1 MNTAIPVKPSGLQ
14 EVTTT
19 EALHGSL
26 ANRRPLEGEGKKRV
40 ERFIAAH
47 TQSGQ
52 TGNDASVH
60 PQGLAGSSSEPQ
72 VNASEQQHA
81 ALQRGLAEADPK
93 KKGRGSKYA
102 DIYKTLFTGSDS
114 FHHKDQMSML
124 HSVRSKGKSLVDLA
138 GDLNPAEKA
147 LRKFLLLK
155 SLEQDHGGLLSAG
168 DRTELL
174 LVRKKLESEFGDF
187 IQGTV
192 GAYDIGKAK
201 AFKGPSLCEFIKA
214 YQIIEIQPNT
224 ISVPDLH
231 ALYKLIKKD
240 LEAGAP
246 RSKLIAMQEGFVQIL
261 SREKTQEPSR
271 VTSPRHH
278 IILSRIKQFGLLI
291 NLHALHGK
299 FLDWGRTA
307 NLQGLPSMAQLTE
320 SCLQAVLTNETLAG
334 ANALIAIASAVRSD
348 KLPARNAFI
357 TNYCRWVLLHDLLIG
372 MYKNSN
378 QRKILVENIER
389 NTQLSAILSPSS

>member
-1 MNTAIPVKPSGLQ
+1 
-14 EVTTT
+14 
-19 EALHGSL
+19 
-26 ANRRPLEGEGKKRV
+26 
-40 ERFIAAH
+40 
-47 TQSGQ
+47 
-52 TGNDASVH
+52 
-60 PQGLAGSSSEPQ
+60 
-72 VNASEQQHA
+72 
-81 ALQRGLAEADPK
+81 
-93 KKGRGSKYA
+93 
-102 DIYKTLFTGSDS
+102 
-114 FHHKDQMSML
+114 
-124 HSVRSKGKSLVDLA
+124 
-138 GDLNPAEKA
+138 
-147 LRKFLLLK
+147 
-155 SLEQDHGGLLSAG
+155 
-168 DRTELL
+168 
-174 LVRKKLESEFGDF
+174 
-187 IQGTV
+187 V

-201 AFKGPSLCEFIKA
+201 AFKGPSLREFIKA

-231 ALYKLIKKD
+231 VLYKLIKKD

>member
-1 MNTAIPVKPSGLQ
+1 MNAVIPVKQSGLQ

-19 EALHGSL
+19 EALQGSL

-47 TQSGQ
+47 AQNNQS
-52 TGNDASVH
+52 TNDGTVH
-60 PQGLAGSSSEPQ
+60 PQDLARAGGEPQ

-81 ALQRGLAEADPK
+81 ALQRGLSEATPK
-93 KKGRGSKYA
+93 KKSRNSRYSSV
-102 DIYKTLFTGSDS
+102 YKTLFTGSES
-114 FHHKDQMSML
+114 FHQKDQMSML
-124 HSVRSKGKSLVDLA
+124 HSIRSKGKSLVDLA

-147 LRKFLLLK
+147 LRKFLLVK
-155 SLEQDHGGLLSAG
+155 SLEEDHGGSLSAG
-168 DRTELL
+168 DKNELL
-174 LVRKKLESEFGDF
+174 LIRKKLESEFGDF
-187 IQGTV
+187 IHGTL

-201 AFKGPSLCEFIKA
+201 AFNGPSLREFIKA

-231 ALYKLIKKD
+231 ALYKLIKKN

-291 NLHALHGK
+291 NLHALHSK
-299 FLDWGRTA
+299 FLEWGRAA
-307 NLQGLPSMAQLTE
+307 NLQGLPSMIQLTE